1 MSERRNTDINALR
14 AAIKEALESEFP
26 WMNGDGEHYTCEI
39 YAEYDDVLEVSTINQ
54 ILNDP
59 QPRDAFFQALEMGY
73 EEYTFRL
80 ENEIY
85 NKVKQS
91 LSDSGNY
98 TSQEDDLILEI
109 IQEVVSI
116 VPPSK
121 HFLKQS
127 VLVNIFIDTGDGN
140 YDFSLNPHYPCFY
153 GNRWGEP
160 IDSKAGIV
168 WLAKQQGYTKKQL
181 QDALNEGDMTNPKGF
196 LQSCRVEEANLSC
209 SMPVVAFLVEMKLRE
224 LINLNV
230 LIRLTDASK
239 SNYSYIVLDKG
250 TVSGLY
256 DPFNGGGGPLDIR
269 LEKDVKIPIKYIRS
283 ALPDGCDGYSIRS
296 CYGLDDS
303 VYMDTVKTIHV
314 PKKLHQGWNDTTL

>member
-1 MSERRNTDINALR
+1 MSERRNTDINTLR
-14 AAIKEALESEFP
+14 AAVKEALESEFP
-26 WMNGDGEHYTCEI
+26 WMNGDGECYTCEI
-39 YAEYDDVLEVSTINQ
+39 YAEHDDILDIGTIKQ

-59 QPRDAFFQALEMGY
+59 LPKDAFFQAIEMGY

-85 NKVKQS
+85 GKVRQS
-91 LSDSGNY
+91 LLDGDVY

-127 VLVNIFIDTGDGN
+127 VLANIFIDTGDGN

-181 QDALNEGDMTNPKGF
+181 QNALDEGDMVNPKGF

-209 SMPVVAFLVEMKLRE
+209 SMPVVAFLVEMELQE

-230 LIRLTDASK
+230 LIRLTDAFK
-239 SNYSYIVLDKG
+239 SNYSYIVLDKE

-256 DPFNGGGGPLDIR
+256 DPFNGGGGPLNLR

-283 ALPDGCDGYSIRS
+283 ALPDGCDGYSMRS
-296 CYGLDDS
+296 CYGLNDS
-303 VYMDTVKTIHV
+303 VYMDTVKKFHV
-314 PKKLHQGWNDTTL
+314 PKRIYQSWSDAAL